1 MNNNEEKDWRE
12 FWRQNSLEYQQN
24 KNNKQK
30 KIINSIFM
38 FALIIFIIF
47 WIASNRNNLDSNS
60 RTYNYTENENV
71 NVKYDHIV
79 NNSNSNDSISYNDN
93 LFIEKIKILR
103 ELYDKDTLDFE
114 SINNNIKSISD
125 IDVSKIF
132 KDLKIDA
139 IEELLLI
146 NPYNDKQ
153 EDVIVH
159 KIKFNS
165 YYSIFFEKFEQLL
178 KDNNKKYI
186 KQEDIITY
194 YVNIY

>member
-47 WIASNRNNLDSNS
+47 WIASNHNNLDSNS
-60 RTYNYTENENV
+60 RTYNYTDNENV

-79 NNSNSNDSISYNDN
+79 DNSNSNDSISYNDN
-93 LFIEKIKILR
+93 LFIEKIKTLR

-114 SINNNIKSISD
+114 SINNNITSISD
-125 IDVSKIF
+125 IEVSKIF

-139 IEELLLI
+139 SEELLLI

-165 YYSIFFEKFEQLL
+165 YYSIFFDSVKNF
-178 KDNNKKYI
+178 
-186 KQEDIITY
+186 
-194 YVNIY
+194 V

>member
-1 MNNNEEKDWRE
+1 MNNNEEKDWKE
-12 FWRQNSLEYQQN
+12 FWRQNSPEYQRN
-24 KNNKQK
+24 KRNKQK

-38 FALIIFIIF
+38 FAFIFIIF
-47 WIASNRNNLDSNS
+47 WIASNHNNLDSNS
-60 RTYNYTENENV
+60 RTYNYTDNENV

-79 NNSNSNDSISYNDN
+79 DNSNSNDSISYNDN
-93 LFIEKIKILR
+93 LFIEKIKTLR

-114 SINNNIKSISD
+114 SINNNITSISD
-125 IDVSKIF
+125 IEVSKIF

-139 IEELLLI
+139 SEELLLI